1 MTSTDARTECE
12 YAGAMTAPE
21 PIVGRIEVVLT
32 DAELLDLVRQA
43 DATNTDDH
51 EEAE

>member
-1 MTSTDARTECE
+1 MTSTDARTGCE

-32 DAELLDLVRQA
+32 DAQLLELLRQA

-51 EEAE
+51 EEAD